1 MKLQIFVLHQTSLDD
16 SAISILIEQILF
28 PLEISIARHLGRG
41 TISGFNS
48 ETYASCGLDAA
59 QGHYLPCA
67 SDSTVS

>member
-1 MKLQIFVLHQTSLDD
+1 MKIYIFILYQTRLDD

-28 PLEISIARHLGRG
+28 PLEKSITWHLGRG

-48 ETYASCGLDAA
+48 DTYASCGLDAA